1 MSDSDHKNVTAALFL
16 VLKPIAK
23 MLLRVGLGYRE
34 FANIAKSVF
43 VEVASEEFGV
53 RGRQTNTSRIAA
65 MNGISR
71 KEVSRLRGSDI
82 ESLSD
87 LTKRE
92 APLYVLLHV
101 WETDQRYIDD
111 KGFPRMLSFSG
122 GDISFSSLVEECV
135 GDIPPGAV
143 RTELK
148 RVGAISEL
156 PDKTLRVEN
165 TCFMPV
171 GASERMVIGL
181 GSLYALADTVE
192 FNSHLDGQ
200 QLTRLQRL
208 VVVDKFPEGRV
219 RGAKEHVE
227 AKLKLISEELDDY
240 LTQEVASSSETGSKT
255 RIGIGVYYYE
265 MPDIE
270 EYW

>member
-16 VLKPIAK
+16 ALRPIAK

-43 VEVASEEFGV
+43 VEVASDEFGV
-53 RGRQTNTSRIAA
+53 RGRQTNASRIAA

-71 KEVSRLRGSDI
+71 KEVSRLRGSDLG
-82 ESLSD
+82 SLSD

-101 WETDQRYIDD
+101 WETDHRYIDD
-111 KGFPRMLSFSG
+111 RGLPRLLPFAG
-122 GDISFSSLVEECV
+122 EDISFSSLVEECV
-135 GDIPPGAV
+135 GDIPPGAI

-156 PDKTLRVEN
+156 PDKTLRIEN
-165 TCFMPV
+165 TCFMPA

-181 GSLYALADTVE
+181 GSLYAFADTVE
-192 FNSHLDGQ
+192 FNSHLEGQ

-208 VVVDKFPEGRV
+208 VVVDKFPEDRV
-219 RGAKEHVE
+219 QGAKEHVE
-227 AKLKLISEELDDY
+227 SKLKLVSEELDGY
-240 LTQEVASSSETGSKT
+240 LTQEVASSPENGSKT
-255 RIGIGVYYYE
+255 RVGIGIYYYE
-265 MPDIE
+265 MPNVE